1 MAQPTHKKPSIPQS
15 APAKMRGPR
24 YSFGALA
31 DALEETRTRLA
42 ELEAREAKRLQQLAE
57 YVGTRMLAE
66 AREPSTRV
74 AAVDW
79 LKRQQDPEFSSTTDR
94 EILEDF
100 LASIDNQGEADGH

>member
-1 MAQPTHKKPSIPQS
+1 MAQPNHKKLSHPESSP
-15 APAKMRGPR
+15 PKVRGPR

-31 DALEETRTRLA
+31 EALEETRTRLA
-42 ELEAREAKRLQQLAE
+42 ELEAREARRLQQLAE
-57 YVGTRMLAE
+57 YVGMRLLAE

-79 LKRQQDPEFSSTTDR
+79 LKRQQNPEFSSTAER

-100 LASIDNQGEADGH
+100 LASIDNQGEAHGH